1 MTTKANRGKIYP
13 TSAGYRHVV
22 MLVKI
27 SKQIMFG
34 LKYGSKSDGVFMIR
48 NNQNLLDHIN
58 DITSLTPF
66 SDDSM

>member
-1 MTTKANRGKIYP
+1 
-13 TSAGYRHVV
+13 
-22 MLVKI
+22 
-27 SKQIMFG
+27 MFG